1 MGKDEFMP
9 KQSLLPRLLPSLCD
23 GILTSMCENIM
34 FAFVGFNREEMNT
47 TLIPLMLVHLPAGAS
62 TRQIVHFGQEIE
74 SGMNL
79 LLICLFDTKELFIIS
94 VIFIQK

>member
-9 KQSLLPRLLPSLCD
+9 KQTLLSRLIPNLCN
-23 GILTSMCENIM
+23 GILTSMCENVM
-34 FAFVGFNREEMNT
+34 FAFVGLNPEEMNA

-74 SGMNL
+74 SGKN
-79 LLICLFDTKELFIIS
+79 I
-94 VIFIQK
+94 